1 MLPKAD
7 LRVEVES
14 RETLLSG
21 FLRVDRLRLR
31 HSLFAGG
38 SSETMTRELL
48 LRPRAVG
55 VLLFDPNLDQVV
67 LVRQIRIGMLDE
79 GQDPWLLELVA
90 GMVEPG
96 EQPIEVAARESV
108 EEADLAPR
116 GLVKISEYY
125 NSPGISNERITLFC
139 GRVDASTAGGVFGLD
154 DEHEDIEVVVLDVE
168 EAVRLVETGKIH
180 NAMSIIALQWLQI
193 HRRQLEASWSA
204 EAETDTETK

>member
-1 MLPKAD
+1 MSLGLK
-7 LRVEVES
+7 VEVEA
-14 RETLLSG
+14 RETALDT

-31 HSLFAGG
+31 HELFGG
-38 SSETMTRELL
+38 GFSDTMTRELL

-55 VLLFDPNLDQVV
+55 VLLFDPVLEKVV

-96 EQPIEVAARESV
+96 EQPQEVAARESL
-108 EEADLAPR
+108 EEADLAPQN
-116 GLVKISEYY
+116 LVQISEYY

-139 GRVDASTAGGVFGLD
+139 GRVDSAGAGGVFGLA

-168 EAVRLVETGKIH
+168 EAVSLVEAGKIH
-180 NAMSIIALQWLQI
+180 NAMTIIALQWLQL
-193 HRRQLEASWSA
+193 HRRELEASWTA
-204 EAETDTETK
+204 G